1 MSESLLPRTAELA
14 ACITPQ
20 LAEVTAVEDPEQRGR
35 IEIRLLAYHGVEQQN
50 ARLWARVAV
59 PFAGD
64 GRGAFLIPDVG
75 DEVLVSFVN
84 GDPRQAVV
92 VGGLWNGAGRPPEQV
107 GRRIDRWSFTGK
119 AGTRIAIEEP
129 EGGNAAVEFSTPGG
143 ARGTLS
149 DAGGGRIR
157 LQVAGAS
164 IILDSEGITLQTG
177 LKVKIEAGAQVEV
190 SAAMVSVNA
199 GMSRFS
205 GVVQADTLIT
215 NSVISASY
223 TPGAGNI
230 W

>member
-1 MSESLLPRTAELA
+1 M
-14 ACITPQ
+14 
-20 LAEVTAVEDPEQRGR
+20 
-35 IEIRLLAYHGVEQQN
+35 
-50 ARLWARVAV
+50 
-59 PFAGD
+59 
-64 GRGAFLIPDVG
+64 
-75 DEVLVSFVN
+75 
-84 GDPRQAVV
+84 
-92 VGGLWNGAGRPPEQV
+92 
-107 GRRIDRWSFTGK
+107 
-119 AGTRIAIEEP
+119 
-129 EGGNAAVEFSTPGG
+129 EFSTPGG
-143 ARGTLS
+143 VRGTLS